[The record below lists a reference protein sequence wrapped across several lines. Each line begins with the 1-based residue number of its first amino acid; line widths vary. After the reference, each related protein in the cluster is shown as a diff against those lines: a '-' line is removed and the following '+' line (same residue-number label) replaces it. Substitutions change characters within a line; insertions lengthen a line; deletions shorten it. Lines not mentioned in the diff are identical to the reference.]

1 MKQKGLETILYST
14 GGVLAMAAILVAVNV
29 IFSPVKARVDL
40 TDEKLY
46 TLSKGTR
53 EILKNLDTP
62 VKVRFYFNQV
72 ETANPESVYLK
83 TYAKRVEDLLA
94 EYKKVAG
101 GKLVIEKYDPQPDS
115 DAEDRARLDGIE
127 PEMLQSGERIY
138 LGLSVNMLDERQSIP
153 FLQPNR
159 EAQLEYD
166 ISRAIS
172 RVANPEKPVVGI
184 MSAMPVFGMPGNPMM
199 QRMGQ
204 QGQEPWVLVNELR
217 NDFEVRR
224 VEMTAE
230 KIDDDIKVLMV
241 IHPREI
247 SDKAQFAIDQFIM
260 RGGKLIAF
268 LDPLPLIDSRE
279 QNQMFGSIPNSGS
292 NLEKLMKSWGLSIDT
307 GKVVADMNLK
317 MQIRGQ
323 NGRPQEAPAFLS
335 LTQDNLD
342 QNDIITSQIN
352 SIWMPFA
359 GAITGTP
366 VAGLTNTVLIKSTKD
381 SQLVDGFMANLS
393 SENVMKEFKPSG
405 TEYALAMRLTGKFK
419 TAFPNGAPEEA
430 KTEENNDEK
439 KEEKKEEPKQDWLKE
454 TKQENTVVI
463 VADADMLFDAF
474 SLRQMQTPFGNLAMP
489 MNGNLNLAQNT
500 VEQLTG
506 DNNLIAVRSRAV
518 QSRPFTVVKK
528 MQTEAESNY
537 RSKIKE
543 LEDSLAETQRQLNE
557 LQQKKE
563 SGQQRFILSP
573 EQQQAL
579 DNFRKKEAEVKVKLK
594 EERKKLRHDIDSL
607 QGRLKWINIAA
618 MPVLVSISGITLALI
633 KRKRTSAK

>member
-1 MKQKGLETILYST
+1 MLYSA
-14 GGVLAMAAILVAVNV
+14 GGVLAMAVILIAVNV
-29 IFSPVKARVDL
+29 ITGPVKARVDL
-40 TDEKLY
+40 TDEKVF

-62 VKVRFYFNQV
+62 VKIRFYFSQA
-72 ETANPESVYLK
+72 ETASPETVFLK
-83 TYAKRVEDLLA
+83 TYAKRVEDLLS
-94 EYKKVAG
+94 EYKKAG
-101 GKLVIEKYDPQPDS
+101 GGKIVIEKYDPQPDS

-127 PEMLQSGERIY
+127 GEMLQSGERMY
-138 LGLSVNMLDERQSIP
+138 LGLSVNMLDERQTIP
-153 FLQPNR
+153 FLQPSR

-172 RVANPEKPVVGI
+172 RVADPEKPVVGI

-199 QRMGQ
+199 RQMGQ
-204 QGQEPWVLVNELR
+204 QGQQPWVLVNELK
-217 NDFEVRR
+217 NDFEVKR

-230 KIDDDIKVLMV
+230 KIDDDIKVLFV

-247 SDKAQFAIDQFIM
+247 TDKAQFAIDQFIM
-260 RGGKLIAF
+260 RGGKLVAF

-292 NLEKLMKSWGLSIDT
+292 NIEKLMKAWGLSLDT
-307 GKVVADMNLK
+307 SKVVADLNLK

-323 NGRPQEAPAFLS
+323 NNQPQEAPSFLS
-335 LTQDNLD
+335 LSAENLD
-342 QNDIITSQIN
+342 KDDIITSQIN

-359 GAITGTP
+359 GAIIGTP
-366 VAGLTNTVLIKSTKD
+366 AAGLTRTVLAKSTKD

-393 SENVMKEFKPSG
+393 GENVIKEFKASG
-405 TEYALAMRLTGKFK
+405 TEYALAVRLTGKFK
-419 TAFPNGAPEEA
+419 TAFPDGPPSEPKTDEE
-430 KTEENNDEK
+430 KKDEK
-439 KEEKKEEPKQDWLKE
+439 KDEKPAGDWLKE
-454 TKQENTVVI
+454 TKQENTVIV

-489 MNGNLNLAQNT
+489 MNGNLSFAQNT
-500 VEQLTG
+500 AEQLTG
-506 DNNLIAVRSRAV
+506 DNNLITVRSRAV
-518 QSRPFTVVKK
+518 QSRPFTVVRK
-528 MQTEAESNY
+528 MQTEAEANY
-537 RSKIKE
+537 RNRIKE

-579 DNFRKKEAEVKVKLK
+579 ENFRKKEAEVKVQLK
-594 EERKKLRHDIDSL
+594 EERKKLRRDIDSL
-607 QGRLKWINIAA
+607 EGRLKWLNIAA
-618 MPVLVSISGITLALI
+618 MPIIVSLSGITLAYF

>member
-1 MKQKGLETILYST
+1 MKKKGLETMLYSA
-14 GGVLAMAAILVAVNV
+14 GGVLAMAVILIAVNV
-29 IFSPVKARVDL
+29 ITGPVKARVDL
-40 TDEKLY
+40 TDEKVF

-62 VKVRFYFNQV
+62 VKIRFYFSQA
-72 ETANPESVYLK
+72 ETASPETVFLK
-83 TYAKRVEDLLA
+83 TYAKRVEDLLS
-94 EYKKVAG
+94 EYKKAG
-101 GKLVIEKYDPQPDS
+101 GGKIVIEKYDPQPDS

-127 PEMLQSGERIY
+127 GEMLQSGERMY
-138 LGLSVNMLDERQSIP
+138 LGLSVNMLDERQTIP
-153 FLQPNR
+153 FLQPSR

-172 RVANPEKPVVGI
+172 RVADPEKPVVGI

-199 QRMGQ
+199 RQMGQ
-204 QGQEPWVLVNELR
+204 QGQQPWVLVNELK
-217 NDFEVRR
+217 NDFEVKR

-230 KIDDDIKVLMV
+230 KIDDDIKVLFV

-247 SDKAQFAIDQFIM
+247 TDKAQFAIDQFIM
-260 RGGKLIAF
+260 RGGKLVAF

-292 NLEKLMKSWGLSIDT
+292 NLEKLMKAWGLSLDT
-307 GKVVADMNLK
+307 SKVVADLNLK

-323 NGRPQEAPAFLS
+323 NNQPQEAPSFLS
-335 LTQDNLD
+335 LSAENLD
-342 QNDIITSQIN
+342 KDDIITSQIN

-359 GAITGTP
+359 GAIIGTP
-366 VAGLTNTVLIKSTKD
+366 AAGLTRTVLAKSTKD

-393 SENVMKEFKPSG
+393 GENVIKEFKASG
-405 TEYALAMRLTGKFK
+405 TEYALAVRLTGKFK
-419 TAFPNGAPEEA
+419 TAFPDGPPSEPKTDEE
-430 KTEENNDEK
+430 KKDEK
-439 KEEKKEEPKQDWLKE
+439 KDEKPAGDWLKE
-454 TKQENTVVI
+454 TKQENTVIV

-489 MNGNLNLAQNT
+489 MNGNLSLAQNT
-500 VEQLTG
+500 AEQLTG
-506 DNNLIAVRSRAV
+506 DNNLITVRSRAV
-518 QSRPFTVVKK
+518 QSRPFTVVRK
-528 MQTEAESNY
+528 MQTEAEANY
-537 RSKIKE
+537 RNRIKE

-579 DNFRKKEAEVKVKLK
+579 ENFRKKEAEVKVQLK
-594 EERKKLRHDIDSL
+594 EERKKLRRDIDSL
-607 QGRLKWINIAA
+607 EGRLKWLNIAA
-618 MPVLVSISGITLALI
+618 MPIIVSLSGITLAYF

>member
-1 MKQKGLETILYST
+1 MKKKGLETMLYSA
-14 GGVLAMAAILVAVNV
+14 GGVLAMAVILIAVNV
-29 IFSPVKARVDL
+29 ITGPVKARVDL
-40 TDEKLY
+40 TDEKVF

-62 VKVRFYFNQV
+62 VKIRFYFSQA
-72 ETANPESVYLK
+72 ETASPETVFLK
-83 TYAKRVEDLLA
+83 TYAKRVEDLLS
-94 EYKKVAG
+94 EYKKAG
-101 GKLVIEKYDPQPDS
+101 GGKIVIEKYDPQPDS

-127 PEMLQSGERIY
+127 GEMLQSGERMY
-138 LGLSVNMLDERQSIP
+138 LGLSVNMLDERQTIP
-153 FLQPNR
+153 FLQPSR

-172 RVANPEKPVVGI
+172 RVADPEKPVVGI

-199 QRMGQ
+199 RQMGQ
-204 QGQEPWVLVNELR
+204 QGQQPWVLVNELK
-217 NDFEVRR
+217 NDFEVKR

-230 KIDDDIKVLMV
+230 KIDDDIKVLFV

-247 SDKAQFAIDQFIM
+247 TDKAQFAIDQFIM
-260 RGGKLIAF
+260 RGGKLVAF

-292 NLEKLMKSWGLSIDT
+292 NIEKLMKAWGLSLDT
-307 GKVVADMNLK
+307 SKVVADLNLK

-323 NGRPQEAPAFLS
+323 NNQPQEAPSFLS
-335 LTQDNLD
+335 LSAENLD
-342 QNDIITSQIN
+342 KDDIITSQIN

-359 GAITGTP
+359 GAIIGTP
-366 VAGLTNTVLIKSTKD
+366 AAGLTRTVLAKSTKD

-393 SENVMKEFKPSG
+393 GENVIKEFKASG
-405 TEYALAMRLTGKFK
+405 TEYALAVRLTGKFK
-419 TAFPNGAPEEA
+419 TAFPDGPPSEPKTDEE
-430 KTEENNDEK
+430 KKDEK
-439 KEEKKEEPKQDWLKE
+439 KDEKPAGDWLKE
-454 TKQENTVVI
+454 TKQENTVIV

-489 MNGNLNLAQNT
+489 MNGNLSFAQNT
-500 VEQLTG
+500 AEQLTG
-506 DNNLIAVRSRAV
+506 DNNLITVRSRAV
-518 QSRPFTVVKK
+518 QSRPFTVVRK
-528 MQTEAESNY
+528 MQTEAEANY
-537 RSKIKE
+537 RNRIKE

-579 DNFRKKEAEVKVKLK
+579 ENFRKKEAEVKVQLK
-594 EERKKLRHDIDSL
+594 EERKKLRRDIDSL
-607 QGRLKWINIAA
+607 EGRLKWLNIAA
-618 MPVLVSISGITLALI
+618 MPIIVSLSGITLAYF